1 MFYPVIGF
9 TINKEPEPNGAVFYI
24 SHTPG
29 HEHKRRIFE
38 HMLKNWTREPLERDL
53 VRLDEGVQRNRLALF
68 NRHFLAE
75 AELHVLKTDDSYQD
89 RSYLIV
95 QNYPNKV
102 NPELAELN
110 ERLKELVKPIDKC
123 SDLEE
128 LNLIYGEVSLLNNPI
143 TLQQRGLK
151 AVFYKVQQLHKQH
164 APMLVDNAL
173 AANTH
178 SSFEA
183 LMHLTNQ
190 YLILDPEQ
198 CPDDTTTYL
207 KLAKILVASGV
218 TEPYTVLYSQIED
231 MIAAFGAGVQEIVK
245 VQVIGHT
252 LFIRYIDLQDTK
264 TPVTV
269 HTLEAPL
276 RHCLSLLD
284 GLKNPNQLYSSVSKL
299 VGLAK
304 SERETRQFLSKNRKE
319 AGEYSV
325 SDIPRFNW
333 LIMYCQHYLTDV
345 GQRDACKYPIRNKHH
360 RWAKHLGF
368 IQGDDYVV
376 EKMRDFMKFLQS
388 NNG

>member
-29 HEHKRRIFE
+29 HEHKRRVFE
-38 HMLKNWTREPLERDL
+38 DMLKTWTREPLERDL
-53 VRLDEGVQRNRLALF
+53 VRLDENTQRERLAIF
-68 NRHFLAE
+68 IRYFSPE
-75 AELHVLKTDDSYQD
+75 TKLHVLKTEESRQHT
-89 RSYLIV
+89 RYLIV

-102 NPELAELN
+102 NPELAELSD
-110 ERLKELVKPIDKC
+110 RLKELVKPIDKC
-123 SDLEE
+123 TNLEE
-128 LNLIYGEVSLLNNPI
+128 LNTIYGELSLLNNPI
-143 TLQQRGLK
+143 ALQQRGLK
-151 AVFYKVQQLHKQH
+151 AVFYKVQQLHKH
-164 APMLVDNAL
+164 HVAMLVDNAL
-173 AANTH
+173 AANTY

-198 CPDDTTTYL
+198 CPDDTTTYI

-231 MIAAFGAGVQEIVK
+231 MVAAFVAGVEEIVK

-252 LFIRYIDLQDTK
+252 LFIRYVDFRDTT
-264 TPVTV
+264 TPVKI

-284 GLKNPNQLYSSVSKL
+284 GLKNPDHLYFSVGKL
-299 VGLAK
+299 IGLAR
-304 SERETRQFLSKNRKE
+304 SERETRQFLAENKKK

-325 SDIPRFNW
+325 CDIPRFNW

-345 GQRDACKYPIRNKHH
+345 GQRDKGKYPIRNKHH

-368 IQGDDYVV
+368 IRGDDYVV
-376 EKMRDFMKFLQS
+376 EKMQDFMKFLQC